1 MSHWKQ
7 EQKTMKPL
15 IDAYM
20 KINEA
25 DKLIVVDGGAAGGL
39 SEPFNVIEEC
49 ITSVR
54 FEPRGETEI
63 AQSPG
68 CLHIDGGLWDADT
81 VKALHIA
88 KKPSTSSICP
98 PNTEFLK
105 QFDDTYGAPARE
117 TLRKV
122 DVPLRSID
130 SCVLKEEMPKP
141 NFIKLDVHSAE
152 LPALLGAKDSLEN
165 CVGLLVETWNSEV
178 HKGQGLHY
186 QVEQFA
192 LENGFELYDSVC
204 AARWQI
210 KHKGQLSSV
219 DKARY
224 IGSEALFIKSS
235 VGDNLLIKKAFIL
248 SLFGFYN
255 DARNLLEPNEQKE
268 HEKVLYKAIT
278 EAQYILSSTFKNRLK
293 FAIRNCKIKLKA
305 AF

>member
-7 EQKTMKPL
+7 EKKTMKPL
-15 IDAYM
+15 INAYM

-54 FEPRGETEI
+54 FEPRGQTEI

-88 KKPSTSSICP
+88 KKPATSSICP

-117 TLRKV
+117 TIKKV
-122 DVPLRSID
+122 NVPLRSID
-130 SCVLKEEMPKP
+130 SCVEKGEMPNP

-152 LPALLGAKDSLEN
+152 LPALLGAKNSLGN

-178 HKGQGLHY
+178 HMGQGLNY

-192 LENGFELYDSVC
+192 LENGFELYDCVC
-204 AARWQI
+204 AARWQV
-210 KHKGQLSSV
+210 KHKGQLSDV
-219 DKARY
+219 DKGRY
-224 IGSEALFIKSS
+224 IGSEVLFIKSNVS
-235 VGDNLLIKKAFIL
+235 DDLIIKKAFVL
-248 SLFGFYN
+248 GLFGFYN
-255 DARNLLEPNEQKE
+255 DARNILEQNGEKE
-268 HEKVLYKAIT
+268 REKFLYKAIT
-278 EAQYILSSTFKNRLK
+278 EAQLI
-293 FAIRNCKIKLKA
+293 IRRSLKIKLKSA
-305 AF
+305 VRRVISIAR